1 MRTDPSFL
9 RAFYYG
15 NIEPQAR
22 NYQGSPVQP
31 LLKRVVQAEET
42 LLSTMTPEQKAL
54 FEQYQKAENDLMTE
68 HEVSCFQVGFRLGG
82 QCIHDVFVTDRE
94 VYIR

>member
-1 MRTDPSFL
+1 
-9 RAFYYG
+9 
-15 NIEPQAR
+15 
-22 NYQGSPVQP
+22 
-31 LLKRVVQAEET
+31 
-42 LLSTMTPEQKAL
+42 MTPEQKAL